1 MLCWKDSQNY
11 NQSGEVTQAEVK
23 PVKKKFKLWNSQVI
37 EKNPA
42 EDLIIQACSG
52 NIDTKK
58 SLLLATY
65 VFSEEFSKI
74 NSPFFKYEKIYRFLS
89 VYRR

>member
-11 NQSGEVTQAEVK
+11 NQSGEVAQAEVK

-52 NIDTKK
+52 SIVTKK
-58 SLLLATY
+58 ACY
-65 VFSEEFSKI
+65 
-74 NSPFFKYEKIYRFLS
+74 
-89 VYRR
+89 